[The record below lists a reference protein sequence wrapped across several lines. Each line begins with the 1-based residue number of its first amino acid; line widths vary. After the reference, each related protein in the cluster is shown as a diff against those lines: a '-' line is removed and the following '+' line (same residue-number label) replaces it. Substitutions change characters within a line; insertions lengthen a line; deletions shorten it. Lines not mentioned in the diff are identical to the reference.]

1 MLAALL
7 AAELTPVDRFQVVRL
22 EHEST
27 DAAEVTRTIADVVI
41 LFPDRA
47 IA

>member
-7 AAELTPVDRFQVVRL
+7 AAELTPMDRFQVVRL
-22 EHEST
+22 EHEPT
-27 DAAEVTRTIADVVI
+27 DAAEVTWTITKVVI
-41 LFPDRA
+41 LFPDWA